1 MRFVELEDAQ
11 AHRLAQFIEMN
22 ADGGTLTIT
31 QEDDGTATFQTEFGN
46 WNVND
51 GGTVDER

>member
-22 ADGGTLTIT
+22 TDGGTLTIR
-31 QEDDGTATFQTEFGN
+31 QEDDNTTTFETEFTT
-46 WNVND
+46 WNVNE